1 MNTKNISKIRAHD
14 AIVGLLYLS
23 GVGLSYLTGN
33 FNFLWIIIGTG
44 ALQVISPLTKFCPV
58 YFILN
63 KMMPDSDP
71 IQNGSQ
77 KLKAILKILIIIV
90 SVTVITA
97 WTYNINL
104 DTTFRGGDATNM
116 IEEFEAYG
124 LNQTTMVVVGIFK
137 VSCAIMLLFGLKY
150 RKLILPSAGVMA
162 LFMIAAVY
170 FHLSISDPIIP
181 TAPSL
186 LMLASCLSIIYLDRR
201 I

>member
-1 MNTKNISKIRAHD
+1 M
-14 AIVGLLYLS
+14 
-23 GVGLSYLTGN
+23 
-33 FNFLWIIIGTG
+33 
-44 ALQVISPLTKFCPV
+44 
-58 YFILN
+58 
-63 KMMPDSDP
+63 
-71 IQNGSQ
+71 
-77 KLKAILKILIIIV
+77 KAILNILLIVV

-150 RKLILPSAGVMA
+150 RKLILPAAGVMA

-170 FHLSISDPIIP
+170 FHFSISDPIIP

-186 LMLASCLSIIYLDRR
+186 LMLASCLSIIYLDKEF
-201 I
+201 ILSYNL

>member
-1 MNTKNISKIRAHD
+1 M
-14 AIVGLLYLS
+14 
-23 GVGLSYLTGN
+23 
-33 FNFLWIIIGTG
+33 
-44 ALQVISPLTKFCPV
+44 
-58 YFILN
+58 
-63 KMMPDSDP
+63 
-71 IQNGSQ
+71 
-77 KLKAILKILIIIV
+77 KAILKILIIIV

-150 RKLILPSAGVMA
+150 RKLILPAAGVMA

>member
-1 MNTKNISKIRAHD
+1 M
-14 AIVGLLYLS
+14 
-23 GVGLSYLTGN
+23 
-33 FNFLWIIIGTG
+33 
-44 ALQVISPLTKFCPV
+44 
-58 YFILN
+58 
-63 KMMPDSDP
+63 
-71 IQNGSQ
+71 
-77 KLKAILKILIIIV
+77 KAILKILLVVV

-124 LNQTTMVVVGIFK
+124 LNQTTMVVAGIFK

-150 RKLILPSAGVMA
+150 RKLIVPAAGAMA

-186 LMLASCLSIIYLDRR
+186 LMLVSCLSIIYLDKR

>member
-1 MNTKNISKIRAHD
+1 M
-14 AIVGLLYLS
+14 
-23 GVGLSYLTGN
+23 
-33 FNFLWIIIGTG
+33 
-44 ALQVISPLTKFCPV
+44 
-58 YFILN
+58 
-63 KMMPDSDP
+63 
-71 IQNGSQ
+71 
-77 KLKAILKILIIIV
+77 KAILKILLVVV

-150 RKLILPSAGVMA
+150 RKLIVPAAGAMA

-170 FHLSISDPIIP
+170 FHLSILDPIIP

-186 LMLASCLSIIYLDRR
+186 LMLVSCLSIIYLDKR

>member
-1 MNTKNISKIRAHD
+1 MK
-14 AIVGLLYLS
+14 V
-23 GVGLSYLTGN
+23 
-33 FNFLWIIIGTG
+33 
-44 ALQVISPLTKFCPV
+44 
-58 YFILN
+58 
-63 KMMPDSDP
+63 
-71 IQNGSQ
+71 
-77 KLKAILKILIIIV
+77 ILKILLVVV

-150 RKLILPSAGVMA
+150 RKLILPAAGVMS

-170 FHLSISDPIIP
+170 FHFSISDPIIP

-186 LMLASCLSIIYLDRR
+186 LMLASCLSIIYLDKR

>member
-1 MNTKNISKIRAHD
+1 
-14 AIVGLLYLS
+14 
-23 GVGLSYLTGN
+23 
-33 FNFLWIIIGTG
+33 
-44 ALQVISPLTKFCPV
+44 
-58 YFILN
+58 
-63 KMMPDSDP
+63 
-71 IQNGSQ
+71 
-77 KLKAILKILIIIV
+77 LKAILKILIIIV

>member
-1 MNTKNISKIRAHD
+1 M
-14 AIVGLLYLS
+14 
-23 GVGLSYLTGN
+23 
-33 FNFLWIIIGTG
+33 
-44 ALQVISPLTKFCPV
+44 
-58 YFILN
+58 
-63 KMMPDSDP
+63 
-71 IQNGSQ
+71 
-77 KLKAILKILIIIV
+77 KAILNILIVVV

-150 RKLILPSAGVMA
+150 RKLILPAAGVMA

-170 FHLSISDPIIP
+170 FHFSISDPIIP
-181 TAPSL
+181 TSPSL
-186 LMLASCLSIIYLDRR
+186 LMLASCLSIIYLDKR

>member
-1 MNTKNISKIRAHD
+1 M
-14 AIVGLLYLS
+14 
-23 GVGLSYLTGN
+23 
-33 FNFLWIIIGTG
+33 
-44 ALQVISPLTKFCPV
+44 
-58 YFILN
+58 
-63 KMMPDSDP
+63 
-71 IQNGSQ
+71 
-77 KLKAILKILIIIV
+77 KAILNILLIVV

-150 RKLILPSAGVMA
+150 RKLILPAAGVMA

-170 FHLSISDPIIP
+170 FHFSISDPIIP

-186 LMLASCLSIIYLDRR
+186 LMLASCLSIIYLDKR

>member
-1 MNTKNISKIRAHD
+1 MK
-14 AIVGLLYLS
+14 V
-23 GVGLSYLTGN
+23 
-33 FNFLWIIIGTG
+33 
-44 ALQVISPLTKFCPV
+44 
-58 YFILN
+58 
-63 KMMPDSDP
+63 
-71 IQNGSQ
+71 
-77 KLKAILKILIIIV
+77 ILKILIVVV

-150 RKLILPSAGVMA
+150 RKLILPAAGVMA

-170 FHLSISDPIIP
+170 FHFSISDPIIP

-186 LMLASCLSIIYLDRR
+186 LMLASCLSIIYLDKR

>member
-1 MNTKNISKIRAHD
+1 M
-14 AIVGLLYLS
+14 
-23 GVGLSYLTGN
+23 
-33 FNFLWIIIGTG
+33 
-44 ALQVISPLTKFCPV
+44 
-58 YFILN
+58 
-63 KMMPDSDP
+63 
-71 IQNGSQ
+71 
-77 KLKAILKILIIIV
+77 KAILKILLVVV

-150 RKLILPSAGVMA
+150 RKLILPAAGVMA

-170 FHLSISDPIIP
+170 FHFSISDPIIP

-186 LMLASCLSIIYLDRR
+186 LMLASCLSIIYLDKR

>member
-1 MNTKNISKIRAHD
+1 MKAVLNILL
-14 AIVGLLYLS
+14 IV
-23 GVGLSYLTGN
+23 
-33 FNFLWIIIGTG
+33 
-44 ALQVISPLTKFCPV
+44 
-58 YFILN
+58 
-63 KMMPDSDP
+63 
-71 IQNGSQ
+71 
-77 KLKAILKILIIIV
+77 V

-150 RKLILPSAGVMA
+150 RKLILPAAGVMA

-201 I
+201 IK

>member
-1 MNTKNISKIRAHD
+1 MK
-14 AIVGLLYLS
+14 V
-23 GVGLSYLTGN
+23 
-33 FNFLWIIIGTG
+33 
-44 ALQVISPLTKFCPV
+44 
-58 YFILN
+58 
-63 KMMPDSDP
+63 
-71 IQNGSQ
+71 
-77 KLKAILKILIIIV
+77 ILKILLVVV

-97 WTYNINL
+97 WTYNINR

-150 RKLILPSAGVMA
+150 RKLILPAAGVMA

-170 FHLSISDPIIP
+170 FHFSISDPIIP

-186 LMLASCLSIIYLDRR
+186 LMLASCLSIIYLDKR

>member
-1 MNTKNISKIRAHD
+1 M
-14 AIVGLLYLS
+14 
-23 GVGLSYLTGN
+23 
-33 FNFLWIIIGTG
+33 
-44 ALQVISPLTKFCPV
+44 
-58 YFILN
+58 
-63 KMMPDSDP
+63 
-71 IQNGSQ
+71 
-77 KLKAILKILIIIV
+77 KAILNILLVVV

-137 VSCAIMLLFGLKY
+137 VSCAIMLLFGLKF
-150 RKLILPSAGVMA
+150 RKLILPAAGVMA

-170 FHLSISDPIIP
+170 FHFSISDPIIP

-186 LMLASCLSIIYLDRR
+186 LMLASCLSIIYLDKR

>member
-1 MNTKNISKIRAHD
+1 MK
-14 AIVGLLYLS
+14 V
-23 GVGLSYLTGN
+23 
-33 FNFLWIIIGTG
+33 
-44 ALQVISPLTKFCPV
+44 
-58 YFILN
+58 
-63 KMMPDSDP
+63 
-71 IQNGSQ
+71 
-77 KLKAILKILIIIV
+77 ILKILLVVV

-150 RKLILPSAGVMA
+150 RKLILPAAGVMA

-170 FHLSISDPIIP
+170 FHFSISDPIIP

-186 LMLASCLSIIYLDRR
+186 LMLASCLSK
-201 I
+201 

>member
-1 MNTKNISKIRAHD
+1 M
-14 AIVGLLYLS
+14 
-23 GVGLSYLTGN
+23 
-33 FNFLWIIIGTG
+33 
-44 ALQVISPLTKFCPV
+44 
-58 YFILN
+58 
-63 KMMPDSDP
+63 
-71 IQNGSQ
+71 
-77 KLKAILKILIIIV
+77 KAILNILLIVV

-150 RKLILPSAGVMA
+150 RKLILPAAGVMA

-170 FHLSISDPIIP
+170 FHFSISDPILP

-186 LMLASCLSIIYLDRR
+186 LMLASCLSIIYLDKR

>member
-1 MNTKNISKIRAHD
+1 MKAVLNILL
-14 AIVGLLYLS
+14 IV
-23 GVGLSYLTGN
+23 
-33 FNFLWIIIGTG
+33 
-44 ALQVISPLTKFCPV
+44 
-58 YFILN
+58 
-63 KMMPDSDP
+63 
-71 IQNGSQ
+71 
-77 KLKAILKILIIIV
+77 V

-150 RKLILPSAGVMA
+150 RKLILPAAGVMA

-170 FHLSISDPIIP
+170 FHFSISDPIIP

-186 LMLASCLSIIYLDRR
+186 LMLASCLSIIYLDKR

>member
-1 MNTKNISKIRAHD
+1 M
-14 AIVGLLYLS
+14 
-23 GVGLSYLTGN
+23 
-33 FNFLWIIIGTG
+33 
-44 ALQVISPLTKFCPV
+44 
-58 YFILN
+58 
-63 KMMPDSDP
+63 
-71 IQNGSQ
+71 
-77 KLKAILKILIIIV
+77 KAILNILLIVV

-150 RKLILPSAGVMA
+150 RKLILPAAGVMA

-170 FHLSISDPIIP
+170 FHFSISDPIIP

-186 LMLASCLSIIYLDRR
+186 LMLVSCLSIIYLDKR

>member
-1 MNTKNISKIRAHD
+1 M
-14 AIVGLLYLS
+14 
-23 GVGLSYLTGN
+23 
-33 FNFLWIIIGTG
+33 
-44 ALQVISPLTKFCPV
+44 
-58 YFILN
+58 
-63 KMMPDSDP
+63 
-71 IQNGSQ
+71 
-77 KLKAILKILIIIV
+77 KAILNILIVVV

-150 RKLILPSAGVMA
+150 RKLILPAAGVMA

-170 FHLSISDPIIP
+170 FHFSISDPIVP

-186 LMLASCLSIIYLDRR
+186 LMLASCLSIIYLDKR

>member
-1 MNTKNISKIRAHD
+1 M
-14 AIVGLLYLS
+14 
-23 GVGLSYLTGN
+23 
-33 FNFLWIIIGTG
+33 
-44 ALQVISPLTKFCPV
+44 
-58 YFILN
+58 
-63 KMMPDSDP
+63 
-71 IQNGSQ
+71 
-77 KLKAILKILIIIV
+77 KAILKILLIVV

-150 RKLILPSAGVMA
+150 RKLILPAAGVMS

-170 FHLSISDPIIP
+170 FHFSISDPIIP

-186 LMLASCLSIIYLDRR
+186 LMLASCLSIIYLDKR

>member
-1 MNTKNISKIRAHD
+1 MKI
-14 AIVGLLYLS
+14 
-23 GVGLSYLTGN
+23 
-33 FNFLWIIIGTG
+33 
-44 ALQVISPLTKFCPV
+44 
-58 YFILN
+58 
-63 KMMPDSDP
+63 
-71 IQNGSQ
+71 
-77 KLKAILKILIIIV
+77 ILKILLVVV

-150 RKLILPSAGVMA
+150 RKLILPAAGVMA

-170 FHLSISDPIIP
+170 FHFSISDPIIP

-186 LMLASCLSIIYLDRR
+186 LMLASCLSIIYLDKR

>member
-1 MNTKNISKIRAHD
+1 M
-14 AIVGLLYLS
+14 
-23 GVGLSYLTGN
+23 
-33 FNFLWIIIGTG
+33 
-44 ALQVISPLTKFCPV
+44 
-58 YFILN
+58 
-63 KMMPDSDP
+63 
-71 IQNGSQ
+71 
-77 KLKAILKILIIIV
+77 KAILKILLIVV

-150 RKLILPSAGVMA
+150 RKLILPAAGVMA

-170 FHLSISDPIIP
+170 FHFSISDPIIP

-186 LMLASCLSIIYLDRR
+186 LMLVSCLSIIYLDKR

>member
-1 MNTKNISKIRAHD
+1 M
-14 AIVGLLYLS
+14 
-23 GVGLSYLTGN
+23 
-33 FNFLWIIIGTG
+33 
-44 ALQVISPLTKFCPV
+44 
-58 YFILN
+58 
-63 KMMPDSDP
+63 
-71 IQNGSQ
+71 
-77 KLKAILKILIIIV
+77 KAILKILLVVV

-104 DTTFRGGDATNM
+104 DTTFRGGNATNM

-150 RKLILPSAGVMA
+150 RKLILPAAGVMA

-170 FHLSISDPIIP
+170 FHFSISDPIIP

-186 LMLASCLSIIYLDRR
+186 LMLASCLSIIYLDKR

>member
-1 MNTKNISKIRAHD
+1 MK
-14 AIVGLLYLS
+14 V
-23 GVGLSYLTGN
+23 
-33 FNFLWIIIGTG
+33 
-44 ALQVISPLTKFCPV
+44 
-58 YFILN
+58 
-63 KMMPDSDP
+63 
-71 IQNGSQ
+71 
-77 KLKAILKILIIIV
+77 ILKILLVVV

-150 RKLILPSAGVMA
+150 RKLILPAAGVMA

-170 FHLSISDPIIP
+170 FHFSISDPIIP

-186 LMLASCLSIIYLDRR
+186 VMLMSCISIIY
-201 I
+201 IEKKYS

>member
-1 MNTKNISKIRAHD
+1 M
-14 AIVGLLYLS
+14 
-23 GVGLSYLTGN
+23 
-33 FNFLWIIIGTG
+33 
-44 ALQVISPLTKFCPV
+44 
-58 YFILN
+58 
-63 KMMPDSDP
+63 
-71 IQNGSQ
+71 
-77 KLKAILKILIIIV
+77 KAILNILLVVV

-150 RKLILPSAGVMA
+150 RKLILPAAGVMA

-170 FHLSISDPIIP
+170 FHFSISDPIIP

-186 LMLASCLSIIYLDRR
+186 LMLASCLSIIYLDKR

>member
-1 MNTKNISKIRAHD
+1 MK
-14 AIVGLLYLS
+14 V
-23 GVGLSYLTGN
+23 
-33 FNFLWIIIGTG
+33 
-44 ALQVISPLTKFCPV
+44 
-58 YFILN
+58 
-63 KMMPDSDP
+63 
-71 IQNGSQ
+71 
-77 KLKAILKILIIIV
+77 ILKILLVVV

-97 WTYNINL
+97 WTYNINP

-150 RKLILPSAGVMA
+150 RKLILPAAGVMA

-170 FHLSISDPIIP
+170 FHFSISDPIIP

-186 LMLASCLSIIYLDRR
+186 LMLASCLSIIYLDKR

>member
-1 MNTKNISKIRAHD
+1 
-14 AIVGLLYLS
+14 
-23 GVGLSYLTGN
+23 
-33 FNFLWIIIGTG
+33 
-44 ALQVISPLTKFCPV
+44 
-58 YFILN
+58 
-63 KMMPDSDP
+63 
-71 IQNGSQ
+71 
-77 KLKAILKILIIIV
+77 LKAILKILIIIV

-150 RKLILPSAGVMA
+150 RKLILPAAAVMA

-201 I
+201 IK